1 MIAWDAN
8 PRKREEIDSNSRE
21 ATTGVGFG
29 RGGPHTCRRFATSAI
44 FVKVNFMVSKPP
56 PGFCPQRQSCF
67 SYYLRPLG
75 AACVRFACCAILLT
89 LCTVCPPAL
98 AAQEKQTEAQ
108 STTKAAEAPNVEA
121 PDASQKAADVKE
133 VDDGKKVADETKPGK
148 VIKGAPPAQGGQIA
162 EPAAKT
168 PAMVSVSKASV
179 LVGSFTVFM
188 LAVFVGF
195 EIIAKV
201 PPTLHT
207 PLMSGSNA
215 ISGITVVGA
224 MIAAGAAE
232 GWFGTLLGLVAVVLA
247 MINVVGGFV
256 VTHRMLK
263 MFKKR

>member
-1 MIAWDAN
+1 MHTLGDHHHKTWLPSPSVLRGRRAGDEGAAQL
-8 PRKREEIDSNSRE
+8 SS
-21 ATTGVGFG
+21 FG
-29 RGGPHTCRRFATSAI
+29 NKCI
-44 FVKVNFMVSKPP
+44 FLKVNSMVFKPRDP
-56 PGFCPQRQSCF
+56 SVVHPRQNCVSF
-67 SYYLRPLG
+67 YLRPLG
-75 AACVRFACCAILLT
+75 SSYLSLACCAALVA

-98 AAQEKQTEAQ
+98 AAQERLTE
-108 STTKAAEAPNVEA
+108 AEAPVVEA
-121 PDASQKAADVKE
+121 PLAPEKAAAV
-133 VDDGKKVADETKPGK
+133 KVASEAKPADDEKDQAKEGK
-148 VIKGAPPAQGGQIA
+148 
-162 EPAAKT
+162 PAASNA

-179 LVGSFTVFM
+179 LVGSFTVFL

-224 MIAAGAAE
+224 MIAAGAAA
-232 GWFGTLLGLVAVVLA
+232 GTAGDWFGTLLGVLAVVLA